1 MAGEHIESGEHDK
14 AASNGVTSIA
24 DDRAAFLTGNSGK
37 DDSDEEVKPSKD
49 DDADLDDD
57 DDEEVEAVDADES
70 DEDESDDPDKD
81 LEDEDEKPAKVE
93 PEVAKR
99 LEQVR
104 RTDKRLREQRE
115 SQFKERESQID
126 ATIKKWEPK
135 LEAAEEFEKLKSRK
149 HDPIAILKAI
159 GYSEDDFADVAREA
173 WAHSPDGAKDPKVKE
188 AIHKTR
194 KEREMADELA
204 NIKKSLAEREK
215 TEKER
220 EQQAVRE
227 REVEAFI
234 GKVSKAATEK
244 TPLAAKFLAA
254 EPETARIELEVIAG
268 RLAQQLGQMPD
279 PKKVMIEFEKSQ
291 RRMLRRYGID
301 PATVKAATPKPE
313 LATTAKKTAAKKPA
327 APRADDTDDDK
338 PLTKADFVRAAR
350 SNALPD

>member
-1 MAGEHIESGEHDK
+1 MAGEHTESGEHG
-14 AASNGVTSIA
+14 SNGVSDIA
-24 DDRAAFLTGNSGK
+24 DDRAAFLTGKLGA
-37 DDSDEEVKPSKD
+37 DESDEEVKPSKD
-49 DDADLDDD
+49 DDADLDEDD
-57 DDEEVEAVDADES
+57 DVESEEETVDADE
-70 DEDESDDPDKD
+70 DDDDPDKD
-81 LEDEDEKPAKVE
+81 LEDEDDAKVKVD

-115 SQFKERESQID
+115 AQFKARETQIE

-204 NIKKSLAEREK
+204 KIKNALAEREK

-220 EQQAVRE
+220 ELQTQRE

-234 GKVSKAATEK
+234 GKVSKAASEK
-244 TPLAAKFLAA
+244 TPLAAKFLAD

-291 RRMLRRYGID
+291 RKMLRRYGID
-301 PATVKAATPKPE
+301 PATVKPTAVKKAVEKV
-313 LATTAKKTAAKKPA
+313 TAKAVTKKPA
-327 APRADDTDDDK
+327 APRVDDTDDDK

-350 SNALPD
+350 SNALLD